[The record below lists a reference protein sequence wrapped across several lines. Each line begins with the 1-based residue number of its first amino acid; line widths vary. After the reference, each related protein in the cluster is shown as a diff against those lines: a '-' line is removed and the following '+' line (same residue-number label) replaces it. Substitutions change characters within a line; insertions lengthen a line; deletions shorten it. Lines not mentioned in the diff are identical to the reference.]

1 MKVSQRTAG
10 FNGGIQSGT
19 TAYDDKS
26 KKLDVSLKESRD
38 AIIGT
43 NNLSCK
49 KRFVKEDKTKYVGD
63 DCFGFEPDGGAW
75 FLGDKLVAVFEA
87 KKQGLKGNANE
98 RWFKNAIIAKHINPD
113 VKYVTFC
120 SGEGAREG
128 EVFDKM
134 RRLAEITMGENYSF
148 VLSPDGFT
156 PEEVKAKMIDTL
168 ARCV

>member
-87 KKQGLKGNANE
+87 TPTKDGLRTQSSRN
-98 RWFKNAIIAKHINPD
+98 
-113 VKYVTFC
+113 T
-120 SGEGAREG
+120 S
-128 EVFDKM
+128 
-134 RRLAEITMGENYSF
+134 
-148 VLSPDGFT
+148 
-156 PEEVKAKMIDTL
+156 TL
-168 ARCV
+168 T